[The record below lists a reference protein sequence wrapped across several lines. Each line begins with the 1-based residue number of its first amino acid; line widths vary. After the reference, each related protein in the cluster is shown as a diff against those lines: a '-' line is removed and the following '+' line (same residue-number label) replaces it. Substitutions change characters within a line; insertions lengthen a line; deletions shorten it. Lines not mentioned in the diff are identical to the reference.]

1 VILAHETS
9 IGKYPEDAVI
19 QLAKSIAEGE
29 NIYDYEQV
37 YNDMRQ
43 DSMHSTKGLSTVDLL
58 ASTACSIAL
67 DNNVDLFICLTETG
81 KIARFIAKYRPFQ
94 SILACSTSTA
104 VVKQSNMCR
113 GIIGYKIPTHLSKYL

>member
-1 VILAHETS
+1 MILAHETS

-81 KIARFIAKYRPFQ
+81 KIARFIAKYRPF
-94 SILACSTSTA
+94 
-104 VVKQSNMCR
+104 
-113 GIIGYKIPTHLSKYL
+113 